1 VKLRKSIGYV
11 WVISSASEVCYLFRD
26 SREGSFLQ
34 DLLVTYEGIIVSDFF
49 TAYDYLKYG
58 QQKCLVHLM
67 RDINDDLRKNPYDQ
81 EMRSVAERFGKLL
94 REIVLTIDRYGL
106 RRRHLRK
113 HVKPAER
120 LCTAITAGHFT
131 SVCASKS
138 LCCTDQ
144 QPGDILREANV
155 LRPAKLEHPV
165 QRGDSDC
172 HLGRLP
178 APGP

>member
-1 VKLRKSIGYV
+1 MYQFKATLGSYYKELAKEILATVLHSNVIYIDETPVKLRKSIGYV

-81 EMRSVAERFGKLL
+81 EMRTVAE
-94 REIVLTIDRYGL
+94 
-106 RRRHLRK
+106 
-113 HVKPAER
+113 P
-120 LCTAITAGHFT
+120 
-131 SVCASKS
+131 
-138 LCCTDQ
+138 
-144 QPGDILREANV
+144 
-155 LRPAKLEHPV
+155 
-165 QRGDSDC
+165 
-172 HLGRLP
+172 LP
-178 APGP
+178 NC